1 MILVNKI
8 KIIASIMLLVFI
20 SAAQQNSLFNT
31 YALDPLQLNIAY
43 SGATCTEANLH
54 YRTQWIGMKETPKVF
69 QVNAHTALG
78 NSTGIGLRINSQR
91 MGLLNNLSATAG
103 YSYRFKIKE
112 NIKVHLGVGIGWS
125 QATMN
130 ANRAVV
136 IDQQDV
142 TLSGS
147 NRQTANGFDS
157 EFGTMVF
164 TKKLKAGVSV
174 LHLYNTNPDFTG
186 SSTYKI
192 LPQINTQASY
202 VFFKDEKIELEP
214 WLLNRLTINGNN
226 VIEGLLKV
234 NFLKS
239 FTAGA
244 GYRSGYGMLVLLG
257 ANLSYLKVAYSL
269 DYGVNKNATH
279 LGTSHQV
286 MIGFSLCK
294 SKKKL
299 PEEETTSIET
309 PTTPTVAVVEEPKP
323 IPSTEPVVKPDTLKN
338 IEPVT
343 PQAVEETKPVIQ
355 VEPPKVEEPIV
366 ETSPQSQLAE
376 PQKVEPAKEIEKPIV
391 EEPKKE
397 VVKESLP
404 AILPEDVNPIA
415 TKVIFAKNSQI
426 LTQQNLS
433 LIKEIAKIIKSK
445 AGNITII
452 GYASTDGDKAHNI
465 DLAINRAKVVKRAL
479 INYGVPA
486 DRLDVKN
493 GGETNDVNPNFEGN
507 RTVRFE

>member
-1 MILVNKI
+1 MILSNKI
-8 KIIASIMLLVFI
+8 KITTIFLLMVFI
-20 SAAQQNSLFNT
+20 STAQQNSLFNT

-78 NSTGIGLRINSQR
+78 KSTGLGLRINSQR
-91 MGLLNNLSATAG
+91 MGLLNNLAATAG

-112 NIKVHLGVGIGWS
+112 SIKVHLGVGIGWS

-130 ANRAVV
+130 ANKAVV

-142 TLSGS
+142 TLSS
-147 NRQTANGFDS
+147 NNRQTANGFDS
-157 EFGTMVF
+157 EFGAMVF

-192 LPQINTQASY
+192 LPQVNTQVSY

-294 SKKKL
+294 SKNKL
-299 PEEETTSIET
+299 PLEETAPTET
-309 PTTPTVAVVEEPKP
+309 PITPTVAVTEEPKHVP
-323 IPSTEPVVKPDTLKN
+323 PTESVVKPDTLKN
-338 IEPVT
+338 VEPVAPT
-343 PQAVEETKPVIQ
+343 VVEETKPVLP
-355 VEPPKVEEPIV
+355 VEPPKVVEPII
-366 ETSPQSQLAE
+366 ETTPQNPIAE
-376 PQKVEPAKEIEKPIV
+376 PQKTEPAKEIEKPIV

-397 VVKESLP
+397 VIKESLP

-415 TKVIFAKNSQI
+415 TKVIFAKNSRA
-426 LTQQNLS
+426 LTQENLT

-445 AGNITII
+445 AGNITVI
-452 GYASTDGDKAHNI
+452 GYASTDGDKAHNV

-479 INYGVPA
+479 IKYGVPA

-493 GGETNDVNPNFEGN
+493 GGETTDVNPNFEGN